1 MTSLVSEK
9 IHQILQSFKIYTN
22 FCTVDTL
29 IFIDSKIKHGFC
41 IIFTDAVNTTAG
53 VFDVK
58 LVRTGC
64 LNLGI
69 SIGGDK
75 LGDLWIADLKK
86 GGVAHRTGSLQPGDA
101 LLAID
106 GHSLENSAPID
117 AANLLK
123 NSGNIVTLA
132 MRRDS
137 LNSFSES
144 FSVCSLYPVSHRG
157 ICL

>member
-75 LGDLWIADLKK
+75 LGDLWIADLIER
-86 GGVAHRTGSLQPGDA
+86 GCYSLIVGSVPRSRILQRCSPSIARRASPGCR
-101 LLAID
+101 
-106 GHSLENSAPID
+106 E
-117 AANLLK
+117 
-123 NSGNIVTLA
+123 
-132 MRRDS
+132 
-137 LNSFSES
+137 
-144 FSVCSLYPVSHRG
+144 PVR
-157 ICL
+157 

>member
-1 MTSLVSEK
+1 M
-9 IHQILQSFKIYTN
+9 N
-22 FCTVDTL
+22 P
-29 IFIDSKIKHGFC
+29 
-41 IIFTDAVNTTAG
+41 TAG

-86 GGVAHRTGSLQPGDA
+86 GGVAHRMGSLQPGDA
-101 LLAID
+101 ILAID
-106 GHSLENSAPID
+106 GHSLESSAPID

-123 NSGNIVTLA
+123 NTGNIITLA

-137 LNSFSES
+137 LSSFSECVILFLAFDYCYS
-144 FSVCSLYPVSHRG
+144 GLLLFATATKA
-157 ICL
+157 